1 MEISVHDLMST
12 RPLSISASA
21 TLREATQIVL
31 ARALDAICICDDDG
45 RLLGCVSD
53 YELLKARL
61 MNVDADVPVCRFM
74 GRSLVTLTPDM
85 LLEDVACLFR
95 DSCQQRLVVLENGCL
110 VGQLHRRD
118 VLRAIVV
125 MEKLR
130 QANRSVRIEN
140 IGHDDIPEPTLQMQP
155 VLKIAGTTGDAE

>member
-1 MEISVHDLMST
+1 MEISVRDLMSS
-12 RPLSISASA
+12 RPLSVSPSA

-31 ARALDAICICDDDG
+31 ARALDTVCVCDPQG

-53 YELLKARL
+53 YELLKAHL
-61 MNVDADVPVCRFM
+61 LNVDANVSVSQLM
-74 GRSLVTLTPDM
+74 SRSLVTLAPDM

-95 DSCQQRLVVLENGCL
+95 DSCHQRLVVLENGCL
-110 VGQLHRRD
+110 IGQLNRRD
-118 VLRAIVV
+118 VLRATVV

-140 IGHDDIPEPTLQMQP
+140 AGHQDIPEPALQMQP
-155 VLKIAGTTGDAE
+155 VLKVVSNMSGLE

>member
-21 TLREATQIVL
+21 TLREATQIDL
-31 ARALDAICICDDDG
+31 ARALDSVCICDDDG
-45 RLLGCVSD
+45 QLLGCISD

-61 MNVDADVPVCRFM
+61 LNVDADVPVSRFM

-95 DSCQQRLVVLENGCL
+95 DSCQQRLVVLKNGCL

-118 VLRAIVV
+118 VLRYW
-125 MEKLR
+125 
-130 QANRSVRIEN
+130 VR
-140 IGHDDIPEPTLQMQP
+140 D
-155 VLKIAGTTGDAE
+155 